1 MNSFLSIE
9 EIKYLSPPYIN
20 HCKSPTKNK
29 KNFFYS
35 MENSIFREFK
45 RDNDKFIGTDKY
57 FISEEVENKKYEYLG
72 FNFSKNYLYNGYCKL
87 KGIYAPY
94 KKYFCEKMTPCKDDD
109 NLYISLDA
117 NRIYKDDNSS
127 YLNKEYI
134 NLILVD
140 DISLNLDENEITK
153 RDIFKKIIENDL
165 NVNDN
170 FIKSLYDNNEMEK
183 NMNKDISLQIKNNN
197 ISLENME
204 INTKYLFKIHF
215 SELPLNCNEEI
226 FL

>member
-109 NLYISLDA
+109 DLYISLDA
-117 NRIYKDDNSS
+117 NKINALSLKTEIKAFGQQFSTHKISVSILHCSS
-127 YLNKEYI
+127 
-134 NLILVD
+134 
-140 DISLNLDENEITK
+140 ISFCKFDK
-153 RDIFKKIIENDL
+153 
-165 NVNDN
+165 
-170 FIKSLYDNNEMEK
+170 
-183 NMNKDISLQIKNNN
+183 
-197 ISLENME
+197 
-204 INTKYLFKIHF
+204 
-215 SELPLNCNEEI
+215 
-226 FL
+226 

>member
-9 EIKYLSPPYIN
+9 EIKYLSTPHIS

-29 KNFFYS
+29 KSFFYS

-94 KKYFCEKMTPCKDDD
+94 KKYFCEKMTPCKDET

-140 DISLNLDENEITK
+140 DISLHLDENEITK

-170 FIKSLYDNNEMEK
+170 FIKSLYNNEMSTS
-183 NMNKDISLQIKNNN
+183 KDISLKIKDSN
-197 ISLENME
+197 ISLENVE
-204 INTKYLFKIHF
+204 VNTKYLFKIHF
-215 SELPLNCNEEI
+215 SELPLNCNEEM

>member
-9 EIKYLSPPYIN
+9 EIKYLSTPHIS

-29 KNFFYS
+29 KTFFYS

-94 KKYFCEKMTPCKDDD
+94 KKYFCEKMTPYKDDPD
-109 NLYISLDA
+109 LYISLDA

-140 DISLNLDENEITK
+140 DISLHLDENEITK

-170 FIKSLYDNNEMEK
+170 FIKSLYNNEMSTS
-183 NMNKDISLQIKNNN
+183 KDISLKIKDSN
-197 ISLENME
+197 ISLENVE
-204 INTKYLFKIHF
+204 VNTKYLFKIHF
-215 SELPLNCNEEI
+215 SELPLNCNEEM

>member
-9 EIKYLSPPYIN
+9 EIKYLSAPHIS

-29 KNFFYS
+29 KSFFYS

-45 RDNDKFIGTDKY
+45 RDNDNFIGTDKY
-57 FISEEVENKKYEYLG
+57 FISEEVENKNHEYLG

-87 KGIYAPY
+87 KGIYSPY
-94 KKYFCEKMTPCKDDD
+94 KKYFCEKMTPCKDDTD
-109 NLYISLDA
+109 LYISLDA

-127 YLNKEYI
+127 YLHKEYI

-140 DISLNLDENEITK
+140 DISLNLNENEITK
-153 RDIFKKIIENDL
+153 RDIFKKIIDNDL
-165 NVNDN
+165 NINDN
-170 FIKSLYDNNEMEK
+170 FIKSLYNDDEMNI
-183 NMNKDISLQIKNNN
+183 NMSKDISLKIKNNN

-215 SELPLNCNEEI
+215 SELPLNYNEER

>member
-9 EIKYLSPPYIN
+9 EIKYLSTPHIS

-29 KNFFYS
+29 KSFFYS

-87 KGIYAPY
+87 KGIYTPY
-94 KKYFCEKMTPCKDDD
+94 KKYFCEKMTPCKDETD
-109 NLYISLDA
+109 LYISLDA

-140 DISLNLDENEITK
+140 DISLHLDENEITK

-170 FIKSLYDNNEMEK
+170 FIKSLYNNEMSTS
-183 NMNKDISLQIKNNN
+183 KDISLKIKDSN
-197 ISLENME
+197 ISLENVE
-204 INTKYLFKIHF
+204 VNTKYLFKIHF
-215 SELPLNCNEEI
+215 SELPLNCNEEM

>member
-9 EIKYLSPPYIN
+9 EIKYLSTPHIS

-29 KNFFYS
+29 KTFFYS

-94 KKYFCEKMTPCKDDD
+94 KKYFCEKMTPCKDET

-140 DISLNLDENEITK
+140 DISLHLDENEITK

-170 FIKSLYDNNEMEK
+170 FIKSLYNNEMSTS
-183 NMNKDISLQIKNNN
+183 KDISLKIKDSN
-197 ISLENME
+197 ISLENVE
-204 INTKYLFKIHF
+204 VNTKYLFKIHF
-215 SELPLNCNEEI
+215 SELPLNCNEEM